1 MKSILRITV
10 CTILLVGVT
19 SINFAKIAAPAPI
32 AQDAAPAPDNTKMN
46 KQDRAEGKLTA
57 DQQGQS
63 ASDREMTKK
72 IRQSIMHDKS
82 LSMSAHNVKIIT
94 KDGLVT
100 LRGPVPS
107 DEEKQAVETKA
118 KEVAGDEKVTDELRV
133 TRKKKS

>member
-1 MKSILRITV
+1 MKSILRTTV
-10 CTILLVGVT
+10 CTILLAGAT
-19 SINFAKIAAPAPI
+19 SMNFAIIAAPAPI
-32 AQDAAPAPDNTKMN
+32 AQDAAPDNTKMN
-46 KQDRAEGKLTA
+46 KQDRAEGKLTT

-118 KEVAGDEKVTDELRV
+118 KEVAGDKKVTDELRV